1 MIINSISMEKVM
13 ITSIEWP
20 NQTKLIGLSISDGT
34 VWTLSTLDFEEK
46 NFYNI
51 TVIAYDKGTPSLSS
65 TAKLWV
71 TVADTPDS
79 VPDFSKA
86 VYTVEVAENAK
97 PGDIVYKLDAGDGPF
112 KYYLLSMYQSINR
125 WNWQI

>member
-1 MIINSISMEKVM
+1 MKKI
-13 ITSIEWP
+13 
-20 NQTKLIGLSISDGT
+20 LILNRLFFYSDGT

-51 TVIAYDKGTPSLSS
+51 TVIAYDKGNPSLSS
-65 TAKLWV
+65 AAKLWV

-112 KYYLLSMYQSINR
+112 KYYLLSMKKKNLITN
-125 WNWQI
+125 